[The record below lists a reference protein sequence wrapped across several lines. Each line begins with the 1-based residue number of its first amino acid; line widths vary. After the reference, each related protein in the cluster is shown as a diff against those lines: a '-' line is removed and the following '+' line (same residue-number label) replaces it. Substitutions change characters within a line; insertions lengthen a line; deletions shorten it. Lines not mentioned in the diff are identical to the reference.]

1 MVLSPFLVMEWSSAN
16 KTRILC
22 FFSFIFISGFDKKK
36 ISQKSLGLYIM
47 CKRAKDINATL
58 DVDSK
63 IGRGTKIT
71 VKL

>member
-1 MVLSPFLVMEWSSAN
+1 V
-16 KTRILC
+16 
-22 FFSFIFISGFDKKK
+22 GFDKKK

-47 CKRAKDINATL
+47 RKRVKDINAAL
-58 DVDSK
+58 NIDSK